1 MRELVRDA
9 APVGGWGFKVAEES
23 WLFCGGGGGE
33 RGRLV
38 GGGSGRPES
47 RRGLKEGWA
56 WGVEGS
62 ALEGGAG
69 ARGFPHRGV

>member
-1 MRELVRDA
+1 MRDA

-23 WLFCGGGGGE
+23 WLLCRGSG
-33 RGRLV
+33 GRLV
-38 GGGSGRPES
+38 GWGSGRPES

-69 ARGFPHRGV
+69 ARCPPPTPTEVSNPPS